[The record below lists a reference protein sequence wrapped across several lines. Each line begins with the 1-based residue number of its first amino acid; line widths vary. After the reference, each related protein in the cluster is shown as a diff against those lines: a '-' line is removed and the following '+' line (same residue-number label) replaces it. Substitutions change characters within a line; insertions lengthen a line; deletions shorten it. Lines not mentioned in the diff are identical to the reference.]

1 MAEKSKKSI
10 VCYFEVQRK
19 DLGLVPCLLPGPARI
34 LVDYKT
40 VPAGTKSVFLIYDRH
55 PGEPVPQT
63 YEEALGMCDAAMC

>member
-40 VPAGTKSVFLIYDRH
+40 VP
-55 PGEPVPQT
+55 QT